1 MMLVGSKRSI
11 SQDQVTVKL
20 SEALEDQRA
29 DFNAQIKGMF
39 NLIVL
44 LNKRIERLE
53 EERSAKS
60 RPVGEL
66 HSSMTGLPTAKIPR
80 SMERRRSV
88 STNWKL

>member
-1 MMLVGSKRSI
+1 MILKSSLT
-11 SQDQVTVKL
+11 QDQVTVKL

-39 NLIVL
+39 NLIAL

-53 EERSAKS
+53 EDRLAKS
-60 RPVGEL
+60 LRVGEL
-66 HSSMTGLPTAKIPR
+66 HSSMTGLATAKMPK
-80 SMERRRSV
+80 SLERRRSV

>member
-1 MMLVGSKRSI
+1 MILKSSLT
-11 SQDQVTVKL
+11 QDQVTSKL
-20 SEALEDQRA
+20 SEALQDQRA

-39 NLIVL
+39 NLIAL

-60 RPVGEL
+60 LRVDEM
-66 HSSMTGLPTAKIPR
+66 HRSMTRLATAKIPK
-80 SMERRRSV
+80 SLERRRSV